1 MNVRHV
7 VRFYSFVPA
16 VGRKPGMVRCVAIG
30 ESPSFTIYSRRRKV
44 FAATPTVT
52 SSDDSHGAECDE
64 DGCRCEK
71 VSMIRAAKGK
81 RRRKQAGGGSRLGR
95 STQGG
100 KKRGR
105 APPSVRPSATN
116 RRTAAKGGSGTQPKT
131 QGASRPIVFEAAP
144 AAVARR
150 PVRWTEE
157 MQEVM
162 PGGRVP
168 VVSSAVSAATLATH
182 LHHQLQYEFGVGGN
196 LMRSAFAQAPLQGSS
211 RACRAAQQTPHLWG
225 EWEAQQ
231 GGAGGATARLAV
243 MPRDRASSGH
253 TINNGTPNPA
263 MVPAAATAFMSV
275 SAANA
280 LSPRTMPA
288 PAPGSVRRDAGHGTG
303 FANQGWT
310 NQMLAMASVALL
322 GGSGRM
328 AAGGDAR
335 HVAVPSVPEMA
346 LQVQVRREDEGG
358 RRPSG
363 LFCRGCAAVHEWCAA
378 VVCCRVCCSA

>member
-1 MNVRHV
+1 M
-7 VRFYSFVPA
+7 
-16 VGRKPGMVRCVAIG
+16 MRCVAVE
-30 ESPSFTIYSRRRKV
+30 ESPAFKLFSRQRSRNITKGV
-44 FAATPTVT
+44 SSPKSTSKSTSKRVPRPRPAKSTVT
-52 SSDDSHGAECDE
+52 DAIAASIVASKLPSSND
-64 DGCRCEK
+64 
-71 VSMIRAAKGK
+71 AKGRKTAKAVTGK
-81 RRRKQAGGGSRLGR
+81 RSSVGGSRHTA
-95 STQGG
+95 SD
-100 KKRGR
+100 KKPRGRGR
-105 APPSVRPSATN
+105 ASSNRSNGQARPFNEAAQDA
-116 RRTAAKGGSGTQPKT
+116 RTATLDAEIF
-131 QGASRPIVFEAAP
+131 SR
-144 AAVARR
+144 
-150 PVRWTEE
+150 
-157 MQEVM
+157 
-162 PGGRVP
+162 
-168 VVSSAVSAATLATH
+168 
-182 LHHQLQYEFGVGGN
+182 
-196 LMRSAFAQAPLQGSS
+196 SS